1 MATELQN
8 RFLFL
13 KADYPD
19 LYELC
24 NECEKYVAS
33 DSSVALLKA
42 RQALE
47 YIVLYFQVDKK
58 TLFQAIG
65 VLSDKGIIP
74 ANIASLFHFVRRTAN
89 NAIHMTSED
98 VSGFMPKIADALFE
112 IGIWLSV
119 VKEKHT
125 YSNAIFQNVADRKLY
140 INAVGKKDRILHF
153 DRINIDKEPGTYK
166 PFSEEDFYDEPQ
178 DILEKSVFETDE
190 EYKARIEQLD
200 GVHFGYAI
208 LNMESAYKKTDIVF
222 ARYHVEKNEKI
233 IFSDEVALYA
243 YAQDIKGLMADGE
256 LVAGLKVVDNKIY
269 FDYDKISL
277 KNYNDDNIVLHSL
290 SWKKYSYETNEERV
304 ARLDNMQLL
313 PVAACVPVCN
323 SYDIK
328 SEKLPFKASIMKYA
342 ADILSLDEMVVQI
355 DRENARILSGL
366 HEEMI
371 CYARIVYDARHD
383 IFSGKDFLITDK
395 KCLYNLEAVSLSE
408 PYNVLDRDVE
418 VCNEIVKS
426 NADTAETAHLPIKD
440 NEYGCTDSFE
450 CNKDKSGDKYF
461 CRKKII
467 VLLAVLIVV
476 IGTWLFNHV
485 NPSDGVQDLD
495 NQSLYVV
502 DAQEER
508 EDVTLKIGT
517 IGGIKLRQTMID
529 DVESVY
535 GKPTAQKNAS
545 QWSDYYLYGM
555 EYDAPF
561 EVYYNR
567 ENRTV
572 TGIIVRKGAYQNI
585 KTSKGLGLFNT
596 LDEMKAAYGEPDSM
610 EDSVSGKK
618 YVYIQ
623 NDELLEFW
631 ENPGEGIVAMH
642 SMIYAK

>member
-1 MATELQN
+1 M
-8 RFLFL
+8 
-13 KADYPD
+13 
-19 LYELC
+19 
-24 NECEKYVAS
+24 
-33 DSSVALLKA
+33 
-42 RQALE
+42 
-47 YIVLYFQVDKK
+47 
-58 TLFQAIG
+58 
-65 VLSDKGIIP
+65 
-74 ANIASLFHFVRRTAN
+74 
-89 NAIHMTSED
+89 
-98 VSGFMPKIADALFE
+98 
-112 IGIWLSV
+112 
-119 VKEKHT
+119 
-125 YSNAIFQNVADRKLY
+125 
-140 INAVGKKDRILHF
+140 
-153 DRINIDKEPGTYK
+153 
-166 PFSEEDFYDEPQ
+166 
-178 DILEKSVFETDE
+178 
-190 EYKARIEQLD
+190 
-200 GVHFGYAI
+200 
-208 LNMESAYKKTDIVF
+208 
-222 ARYHVEKNEKI
+222 
-233 IFSDEVALYA
+233 
-243 YAQDIKGLMADGE
+243 
-256 LVAGLKVVDNKIY
+256 
-269 FDYDKISL
+269 
-277 KNYNDDNIVLHSL
+277 
-290 SWKKYSYETNEERV
+290 
-304 ARLDNMQLL
+304 
-313 PVAACVPVCN
+313 
-323 SYDIK
+323 
-328 SEKLPFKASIMKYA
+328 
-342 ADILSLDEMVVQI
+342 
-355 DRENARILSGL
+355 
-366 HEEMI
+366 
-371 CYARIVYDARHD
+371 
-383 IFSGKDFLITDK
+383 ITDK

-467 VLLAVLIVV
+467 VLLAVFIVV

-642 SMIYAK
+642 SMIYTK